1 MDSAADA
8 PARVPASVLAIDAGQ
23 TGVKVRHRSSAGVVE
38 WAEPGVR
45 TDQPLPP
52 QLADAIRGAAARGLA
67 AEAVGIGTTGLT
79 SPDFDAEP
87 LIEAAAPLGTR
98 ELILAHDSITAYLGA
113 LDEAPGVVVAAGT
126 GVVTLAVGATT
137 VARIDGWGNIM
148 GDAGSGYWIGRAA
161 LEAVMRAH
169 DGRGEATALTAAVR
183 EEFPELEDAYIVLQG
198 DGERIRRVARYARA
212 VAELAETDPVAA
224 GILDA
229 AARELAHA
237 AVTGLRRVGEDLAA
251 APTVRAVGGVFGS
264 TRLAGAFERAVR
276 HEIPAVEV
284 EIGSTDPLDGAARLV
299 SMSAGNPLR
308 GHVAAASR

>member
-23 TGVKVRHRSSAGVVE
+23 TGVKVRHRSPDGLVE

-45 TDQPLPP
+45 TDRPLLP
-52 QLADAIRGAAARGLA
+52 QLADAIRGAAARGLS

-79 SPDFDAEP
+79 APDFDAEP

-98 ELILAHDSITAYLGA
+98 SLILAHDSITAYLGA
-113 LDEAPGVVVAAGT
+113 LDEEPGVVVAAGT
-126 GVVTLAVGATT
+126 GVVTLAVGAVD

-169 DGRGEATALTAAVR
+169 DGRGEPTALTAVVR

-198 DGERIRRVARYARA
+198 DGERIRRVARYTRA
-212 VAELAETDPVAA
+212 VAELAERDAVAA

-237 AVTGLRRVGEDLAA
+237 AVTGLRRVGEDSAT

-264 TRLAGAFERAVR
+264 ERLATAFERAVR
-276 HEIPAVEV
+276 HEIPAAHI

-299 SMSAGNPLR
+299 AMSPGNPLR
-308 GHVAAASR
+308 AHVAAAAR